1 MIRILLADDVQ
12 ILRAGLKAV
21 LAGDSELTVVG
32 EASNGKEA
40 LEMATRLRPDVVLM
54 DMRMPDFDGSYG
66 TRQIKASFPEIK
78 VLVLTT
84 FDDQETVDRAIAA
97 GADGYILKE
106 MDNEKIVNS
115 VKAVAGGINVFCD
128 NIFRSI
134 KKTVVQASPK
144 DFGLTEREIDFI
156 RLICD
161 GADNR
166 EIAAKLYLAEG
177 TVRNGISRLLEKL
190 GLKDRTQLAVF
201 AIKNNIV

>member
-1 MIRILLADDVQ
+1 MIKILLVDDVQ

-21 LAGDSELTVVG
+21 IAGDSELKVIG

-40 LEMATRLRPDVVLM
+40 LEMATRLHPDVVLM
-54 DMRMPDFDGSYG
+54 DMRMPDFDGGYG
-66 TRQIKASFPEIK
+66 TRQIKTAFPDIK

-84 FDDQETVDRAIAA
+84 FDDKETVDQAIAA

-106 MDNEKIVNS
+106 MDNDKIVS
-115 VKAVAGGINVFCD
+115 SIKAVAGGITVFCD

-134 KKTVVQASPK
+134 KKTVVQSSPK

-161 GADNR
+161 GADNK

-190 GLKDRTQLAVF
+190 NLKDRTQLAVF

>member
-66 TRQIKASFPEIK
+66 TRQIKASLPEIK